1 MHTQKIICS
10 KGDWVQDEKQ
20 DWKKERKEEM
30 SVGNRKE
37 KATTRREV
45 WEREAR
51 EAKKA
56 WTNEKAQKK
65 NIIKI
70 ILFYS

>member
-10 KGDWVQDEKQ
+10 KRDWVQDEKEFR
-20 DWKKERKEEM
+20 KKESEEEK
-30 SVGNRKE
+30 SVGKRKE
-37 KATTRREV
+37 KAKTRREV
-45 WEREAR
+45 WEREAW

-56 WTNEKAQKK
+56 WTNDKAQEKK
-65 NIIKI
+65 RKI

>member
-1 MHTQKIICS
+1 MHTQKIIYL

-20 DWKKERKEEM
+20 DRKKEKKEEKN
-30 SVGNRKE
+30 VGKRKE

-65 NIIKI
+65 KKRKI

>member
-1 MHTQKIICS
+1 MIAHWLDAYS
-10 KGDWVQDEKQ
+10 EDHLLKGGLSSRRETGL
-20 DWKKERKEEM
+20 KKREKEEK
-30 SVGNRKE
+30 SVGKRKE

-65 NIIKI
+65 KEK
-70 ILFYS
+70 

>member
-1 MHTQKIICS
+1 MGK
-10 KGDWVQDEKQ
+10 
-20 DWKKERKEEM
+20 
-30 SVGNRKE
+30 RKE
-37 KATTRREV
+37 KAKIRREV

-56 WTNEKAQKK
+56 WKNEKAQEKREKK
-65 NIIKI
+65 